1 MSVMAEIPV
10 VSAEATESDAARI
23 DRLYRA
29 HAGEARRFAY
39 LLTGDASWSDDLAQ
53 DAFVRLLGSIRGVRD
68 EAALPA
74 YLRKTIVNLVR
85 SRHRSRARE
94 AARLDR
100 HARLVAPVTATDDTA
115 EPVPGPL
122 WDVMLSLPGR
132 QRAALVLRYWLDLS
146 DSDIATTL
154 GCRPS
159 TVRSLLARGLEI
171 LRQGDF
177 DE

>member
-1 MSVMAEIPV
+1 MTVMADIPV

-23 DRLYRA
+23 DRLYRV
-29 HAGEARRFAY
+29 HAGQARRFAY

-53 DAFVRLLGSIRGVRD
+53 DAFVRLFGSIRGVRD

-100 HARLVAPVTATDDTA
+100 HARLVAPMSATDDV
-115 EPVPGPL
+115 EPVAGPL
-122 WDVMLSLPGR
+122 WDAMSSLPGR

-159 TVRSLLARGLEI
+159 TVRSLLARGVET

-177 DE
+177 DG

>member
-1 MSVMAEIPV
+1 M
-10 VSAEATESDAARI
+10 
-23 DRLYRA
+23 
-29 HAGEARRFAY
+29 
-39 LLTGDASWSDDLAQ
+39 
-53 DAFVRLLGSIRGVRD
+53 
-68 EAALPA
+68 PA

-100 HARLVAPVTATDDTA
+100 HARLVAPMSATDDV
-115 EPVPGPL
+115 EPVAGPL
-122 WDVMLSLPGR
+122 WDAMSSLPDR

-159 TVRSLLARGLEI
+159 TVRSLLARGVET

-177 DE
+177 DG